1 MPKLNKPSV
10 RFAFIK
16 KKRFP
21 FQTVR
26 LCLTYKGKRLYLTDE
41 SNRWYG
47 VDPSQ
52 FNSDGTLSLKADNTN
67 ATDYRALSEKLS
79 LDAEAAIMIANEA
92 EKKDVW
98 KTLTSKDF
106 DNLFT
111 YGFGVPSV
119 EGNKKSVLMTLFF
132 QYALEELPLSDRL
145 TAEEK
150 ERVRKIYYDA
160 ERGEVNGHYDVYPDP
175 CEVLRVMFGSDFF
188 KEGE

>member
-16 KKRFP
+16 KKQFP

-92 EKKDVW
+92 EKKGVW

-119 EGNKKSVLMTLFF
+119 DGNKKSMLMTQFF
-132 QYALEELPLSDRL
+132 QYALEELPLNERL

-150 ERVRKIYYDA
+150 ERVRKEYANTYPNDIDCGVENMLIQGVL
-160 ERGEVNGHYDVYPDP
+160 ERI
-175 CEVLRVMFGSDFF
+175 FGADFF
-188 KEGE
+188 KEEE